1 MIRLNDILEEV
12 SKYRPDGDLESIKR
26 AYVYSAKVHQ
36 GQIRKSGE
44 PYLIHPLEVAQIL
57 AQMRLDEASIVSGIL
72 HDTIEDT
79 LATKEELQ
87 ELFGTEVAEIVDGVT
102 KLGQYTSQTSAAQ
115 VGLEQ
120 GKSKEQKEEEKQAEN
135 FRKML
140 VAMAKDLRVILVKL
154 ADRTHNMRTMDSMKP
169 EKQARI
175 AQETL
180 DIYAPL
186 ANRLGISWVK
196 VELEDLSFK
205 YLKPDD
211 YKALTDEI
219 AKSQKDREKYI
230 ADVVKFL
237 ETKLKEWKLSGK
249 VSGRPKHL
257 YSIYKKLKSKGVGLE
272 SIHDVIAFRVIV
284 PTVADC
290 YQTLGMVHG
299 AFKPVPGR
307 FKDFIAIPKANNYQ
321 SLHTTVIGPGGDR
334 IEIQIRTEEMH
345 RIAEEGVA
353 AHWAYK
359 EGKAAVASTDEQK
372 FAWLR
377 QMMEWQKELKD
388 PREFLDTV
396 KVDLFQDEV
405 FVFTPKGD
413 VKALPRGAVP
423 VDFAYAIHSKVGD
436 ATVGAKV
443 NGRIVPLRSKLKNGD
458 VVEILTA
465 SNAHPS
471 KDWLGYVKTA
481 KAQNRIR
488 AYIRQQEREKS
499 IELGKDL
506 ADREFKRYGLNWS
519 RFVKDET
526 ELVKAANEFGY
537 RSVDDVTAAIG
548 IGKVTPSQL
557 ISRLAPEKLTEQRPG
572 EEAAGPMTALDAII
586 PSGRR
591 LTDIFKKIVT
601 VGQAKA
607 KGGVRI
613 NGIDDVLVK
622 FGKCCAPVPG
632 DAIGG
637 FITRGHGVSVHVRTC
652 PKLAAAEAERR
663 IDVTWDVKSDY
674 TRPVTVRVTSDDR
687 AGLLA
692 RMTEVFS
699 SKGISIVQANARALT
714 ESRAVSTFEVGIR
727 DLGQLRDVISAME
740 RLEGVHLVERL

>member
-1 MIRLNDILEEV
+1 MIRLSDILDEV
-12 SKYRPDGDLESIKR
+12 VSYRPGADLEFIKR

-44 PYLIHPLEVAQIL
+44 PYLIHPLEVAHLL
-57 AQMRLDEASIVSGIL
+57 ARMKLDEASIVSGIL

-87 ELFGTEVAEIVDGVT
+87 QLFGGEVAEIVDGVT
-102 KLGQYTSQTSAAQ
+102 KLGQYTSQTQAAEPG
-115 VGLEQ
+115 VGVGQ
-120 GKSKEQKEEEKQAEN
+120 SKEAREEEKQAEN

-140 VAMAKDLRVILVKL
+140 VAMSKDLRVLLVKL
-154 ADRTHNMRTMDSMKP
+154 ADRTHNMRTMESMKP

-186 ANRLGISWVK
+186 ANRLGIGWVK

-205 YLKPDD
+205 YLRPDV
-211 YKALTDEI
+211 YKDVARQVARTKKERERTIDGVVQLLTE
-219 AKSQKDREKYI
+219 
-230 ADVVKFL
+230 
-237 ETKLKEWKLSGK
+237 KLKVASLVGQ
-249 VSGRPKHL
+249 VTGRPKHL
-257 YSIYKKLKSKGVGLE
+257 YSIYKKIHGKGVEVDAL
-272 SIHDVIAFRVIV
+272 HDVIAFRVIV
-284 PTVADC
+284 PSLADC

-359 EGKAAVASTDEQK
+359 EGKAAASGTDAQK

-377 QMMEWQKELKD
+377 QMMEWQQELTDPKEFID
-388 PREFLDTV
+388 SV

-413 VKALPRGAVP
+413 VRALPADATP
-423 VDFAYAIHSKVGD
+423 VDFAYSIHSEVGD
-436 ATVGAKV
+436 KTVGAKV
-443 NGRIVPLRSKLKNGD
+443 NGRIVPLRSKLQNGD
-458 VVEILTA
+458 VVEILTSPA
-465 SNAHPS
+465 GHPS
-471 KDWLGYVKTA
+471 KDWLTYVRTSR
-481 KAQNRIR
+481 AQNRIR
-488 AYIRQQEREKS
+488 GYIREQEREKS
-499 IELGKDL
+499 MALGNEI
-506 ADREFKRYGLNWS
+506 AEREFRRFGLNWG
-519 RFVKDET
+519 R
-526 ELVKAANEFGY
+526 LVKENAALLTAVNGFGY
-537 RSVDDVTAAIG
+537 RSVDDAAAALG
-548 IGKVTPSQL
+548 IGRLSPSQL
-557 ISRLAPEKLTEQRPG
+557 VAQIAPEKVANPRQDETPNPD
-572 EEAAGPMTALDAII
+572 GPIA
-586 PSGRR
+586 PGRR
-591 LTDIFKKIVT
+591 LTDIFRRVMT
-601 VGQAKA
+601 VGGTRG

-613 NGIDDVLVK
+613 NGIDDVLVR

-632 DAIGG
+632 DPIAG
-637 FITRGHGVSVHVRTC
+637 FITRGHGVSVHARGC
-652 PKLAAAEAERR
+652 PKLLEAETERR
-663 IDVTWDVKSDY
+663 VDVTWDVGSDY
-674 TRPVTVRVTSDDR
+674 TRPVSLRVTSDDR

-699 SKGISIVQANARALT
+699 AKGISIMQANARALNDT
-714 ESRAVSTFEVGIR
+714 EAVSTFEVGIR
-727 DLGQLRDVISAME
+727 DVIQLREVIAAIAK
-740 RLEGVHLVERL
+740 LQGVHAVDRL